1 MVPYSLHEL
10 ILFICQAITF
20 TLLRYKKLKK
30 QQDFQSRSAESNFSL
45 LMEAWKPLSM
55 GFKKR

>member
-1 MVPYSLHEL
+1 MYEL
-10 ILFICQAITF
+10 ILFIYQAITF
-20 TLLRYKKLKK
+20 TLLKYKKLKK
-30 QQDFQSRSAESNFSL
+30 QHDFQNKLAGSNFSL